1 MCADA
6 TRDADT
12 MLPAISD
19 AFGVGQ
25 IMPND
30 YLKALRTLLGS
41 DLDFRRAEGS
51 CAAHGIHAFGAKF
64 PPALPRMFIAGLTK
78 PGEVVLDPMA
88 GSGTTVLEACLLGR
102 HGIGLDI
109 DPLALRI
116 AAAKMCMPDAGRV
129 REALDALCAAVSC
142 TQDDREEKFK
152 SNFDEETWNFIN
164 YWFLPAQSREIL
176 LIKREIDKIKDDDLR
191 LFLEISLS
199 SVIIAKR
206 GGCSLALDLA
216 HTRPHRAKVAY
227 DERGNL
233 VFCTVPDPNA
243 AAAHQ
248 RKVVR
253 PVLAE
258 FRKRALSN
266 VGAAAPGSGAGII
279 VRADARRMPLTDDSV
294 DLIVTSP
301 PYAAGAIDYMR
312 AHKFSLIW
320 LGYSLA
326 DLRAMRGRSAE
337 VDESCAGSQTT
348 RAVLAA
354 LGDRDKQKAKV
365 VGRYYEDM
373 AKVLAEVRRVLR
385 PGRGAVFVVGNSVIR
400 GVDLRIADCFAELGE
415 RVGLCVAGV
424 GVRRIDRDRRML
436 PVSAKQRPDS
446 QIEKRM
452 MEEHVIGFYKPLVAA
467 ASCER
472 VSGHGA

>member
-25 IMPND
+25 IMAND
-30 YLKALRTLLGS
+30 YLKALRT
-41 DLDFRRAEGS
+41 
-51 CAAHGIHAFGAKF
+51 
-64 PPALPRMFIAGLTK
+64 
-78 PGEVVLDPMA
+78 
-88 GSGTTVLEACLLGR
+88 
-102 HGIGLDI
+102 
-109 DPLALRI
+109 
-116 AAAKMCMPDAGRV
+116 
-129 REALDALCAAVSC
+129 
-142 TQDDREEKFK
+142 
-152 SNFDEETWNFIN
+152 
-164 YWFLPAQSREIL
+164 
-176 LIKREIDKIKDDDLR
+176 
-191 LFLEISLS
+191 
-199 SVIIAKR
+199 
-206 GGCSLALDLA
+206 
-216 HTRPHRAKVAY
+216 
-227 DERGNL
+227 
-233 VFCTVPDPNA
+233 
-243 AAAHQ
+243 
-248 RKVVR
+248 
-253 PVLAE
+253 
-258 FRKRALSN
+258 
-266 VGAAAPGSGAGII
+266 
-279 VRADARRMPLTDDSV
+279 
-294 DLIVTSP
+294 
-301 PYAAGAIDYMR
+301 
-312 AHKFSLIW
+312 W

-400 GVDLRIADCFAELGE
+400 GVHLRIADCFAELGE
-415 RVGLCVAGV
+415 RVDLCVAGV

-452 MEEHVIGFYKPLVAA
+452 MKEYVIGFYKPLVAA
-467 ASCER
+467 ASRER
-472 VSGHGA
+472 GSGHGETRQPRYFCQDLFAVAT

>member
-1 MCADA
+1 M
-6 TRDADT
+6 
-12 MLPAISD
+12 
-19 AFGVGQ
+19 
-25 IMPND
+25 
-30 YLKALRTLLGS
+30 
-41 DLDFRRAEGS
+41 
-51 CAAHGIHAFGAKF
+51 
-64 PPALPRMFIAGLTK
+64 
-78 PGEVVLDPMA
+78 
-88 GSGTTVLEACLLGR
+88 
-102 HGIGLDI
+102 
-109 DPLALRI
+109 
-116 AAAKMCMPDAGRV
+116 
-129 REALDALCAAVSC
+129 
-142 TQDDREEKFK
+142 
-152 SNFDEETWNFIN
+152 
-164 YWFLPAQSREIL
+164 
-176 LIKREIDKIKDDDLR
+176 
-191 LFLEISLS
+191 FLEISLS

-248 RKVVR
+248 RKVIR

-266 VGAAAPGSGAGII
+266 AGAVAPGSGAGLI

-320 LGYSLA
+320 LGYSFA
-326 DLRAMRGRSAE
+326 DLRAMRRRTAE
-337 VDESCAGSQTT
+337 EDENCAGSQTT

-354 LGDRDKQKAKV
+354 LGDRGKQKAKV

-415 RVGLCVAGV
+415 CVGLCVAGV